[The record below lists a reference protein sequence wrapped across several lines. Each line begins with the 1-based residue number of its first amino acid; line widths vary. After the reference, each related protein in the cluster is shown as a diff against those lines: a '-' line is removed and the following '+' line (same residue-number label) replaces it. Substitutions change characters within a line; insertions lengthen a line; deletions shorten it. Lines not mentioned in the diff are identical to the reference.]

1 MEILEVVSKKV
12 PFLGSEKP
20 QNQDRIPSYILR
32 CTESLGES
40 PSNQFLMRKPIIIVV
55 GGTKVSGQVY
65 DLADHNISI
74 GNQPH
79 SEVAA
84 LVIFLESWFG
94 PIDEYSRFT
103 SPELRVIP
111 SAVGK
116 TVINDEEE

>member
-1 MEILEVVSKKV
+1 MYGE
-12 PFLGSEKP
+12 PW
-20 QNQDRIPSYILR
+20 R
-32 CTESLGES
+32 ESIKSISHE
-40 PSNQFLMRKPIIIVV
+40 KPIIIVV

-84 LVIFLESWFG
+84 LAIFLESWFG